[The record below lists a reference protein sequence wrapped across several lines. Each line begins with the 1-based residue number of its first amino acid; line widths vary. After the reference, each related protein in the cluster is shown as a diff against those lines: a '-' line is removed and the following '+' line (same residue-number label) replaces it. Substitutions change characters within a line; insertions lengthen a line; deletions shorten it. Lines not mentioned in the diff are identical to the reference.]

1 MKHIL
6 VGFHGS
12 EEGRD
17 AIDLAQ
23 ALAGAAGAT
32 LTVATVIGRH
42 DHAEREAATE
52 RLAGYVTAHLGDLE
66 IAVEARC
73 VVASSSAGGLRELA
87 VSTGADLIVL
97 GSSRR
102 GPIGRI
108 VPGGTA
114 KRLLRDAPCGIAVA
128 PRGFA
133 SRPDSKWHPLSELP
147 EEFALRV
154 IGVGYDGSPEAEE
167 ALRLA
172 TEFALRCGA
181 ALRVFAVLPPVF
193 RHPSAPDPE
202 DGGADLRG
210 QLDLAVSGLP
220 VEVRAQAVALRGSPV
235 TELIEATEKGIDLLV
250 LGSRGGGAFRRAAM
264 GSVSNGV
271 IENVRC
277 PVLVASREA
286 GSREAVAAS
295 WNTKENADDDS

>member
-23 ALAGAAGAT
+23 ALAGATGAT

-42 DHAEREAATE
+42 SPTEREAAAD
-52 RLAGYVTAHLGDLE
+52 RLAGYVTAHLGELE

-73 VVASSSAGGLRELA
+73 VVASSPAAGLRELA

-114 KRLLRDAPCGIAVA
+114 KRLLREAPCGIAVA
-128 PRGFA
+128 PRGFSA
-133 SRPDSKWHPLSELP
+133 RGDSERRPLAQPP
-147 EEFALRV
+147 EEFVLRV
-154 IGVGYDGSPEAEE
+154 IGVGYDGSPEAEN
-167 ALRLA
+167 ALRMA

-181 ALRVFAVLPPVF
+181 ALRVFAVLPPVP
-193 RHPSAPDPE
+193 HLPGAPDSAG
-202 DGGADLRG
+202 DSGADLRG
-210 QLDLAVSGLP
+210 QLDLAVSRLP
-220 VEVRAQAVALRGSPV
+220 AEVRAQAVALRGSPV

-250 LGSRGGGAFRRAAM
+250 LGSHGGGALRRAAL
-264 GSVSNGV
+264 GSVSNGI
-271 IENVRC
+271 IENVQC

-286 GSREAVAAS
+286 GSRQAVTA
-295 WNTKENADDDS
+295 